1 MTQRVEMKLL
11 RLLSPAFVLAAL
23 AFGALYAEAQTGS
36 EVVLPEKTRISLQLN
51 DHLSTK
57 TNVEGDEFTANVITP
72 VNSGDRLVIPK
83 GSVVTG
89 NLSRVLRAGRFKGKA
104 MMSLHFQTIR
114 IPGRGELQLVASL
127 AKVDA
132 EGGAVQTESTVQG
145 ERGIGSDIARIL
157 TPSLTGAGI
166 GGITGGARGA
176 GIGAAAG
183 AAVGAVV
190 IFSTRG
196 KEIEMRRGSTM
207 DIVLDRALTIPL
219 ESDTRAN
226 RNR

>member
-1 MTQRVEMKLL
+1 MIL
-11 RLLSPAFVLAAL
+11 RNLSPAIVLGVLAL
-23 AFGALYAEAQTGS
+23 GALYAEPQAGG

-57 TNVEGDEFTANVITP
+57 TNVEGDEFTANVIAP
-72 VNSGDRLVIPK
+72 VSSGDRLVVPK

-114 IPGRGELQLVASL
+114 IPGRGELPIVASL

-132 EGGAVQTESTVQG
+132 EGTGGVQTENTVQG
-145 ERGIGSDIARIL
+145 QRSLGSDIARIL

-166 GGITGGARGA
+166 GGVTGGARGA
-176 GIGAAAG
+176 GIGAGVG

-190 IFSTRG
+190 ILSTRG

-219 ESDTRAN
+219 ENDTRAN

>member
-1 MTQRVEMKLL
+1 MKNL
-11 RLLSPAFVLAAL
+11 RIIAPTVALAVV
-23 AFGALYAEAQTGS
+23 AFGALYADAQTGG
-36 EVVLPEKTRISLQLN
+36 EIVLPEKTRISLQLN

-57 TNVEGDEFTANVITP
+57 TNVEGDEFTANVIAP

-114 IPGRGELQLVASL
+114 VPGHGELQLVASL

-132 EGGAVQTESTVQG
+132 EGSSGVQTESTVQG

-176 GIGAAAG
+176 GIGAGVG

-190 IFSTRG
+190 ILSTRG

-207 DIVLDRALTIPL
+207 EIVLDRALTIPI
-219 ESDTRAN
+219 ENDSRAN